1 MLSPQTWSAIALT
14 LELAFTTTL
23 SLMVVGTPIALWL
36 ARQQSGYREIVAS
49 IIAIP
54 LVLPP
59 TVLGFYLL
67 VILGP
72 NGAGGF
78 FAPWFG
84 LTQFAFTFQGLVIGS
99 IIYSLPF
106 VVQPLRDAFE
116 VIGSWPSEVASTLR
130 ASPWQTFW
138 RVKLPLARPGFLSAA
153 ILGFAHT
160 VGEFGV
166 VQMIGGNLPD
176 KTAVI
181 STTIMTYVEADQVGE
196 ANRLSLIMIVFSFL
210 IILIV
215 RILEKRMKWR
225 LS

>member
-36 ARQQSGYREIVAS
+36 ARQQSGYHEIVAS

-78 FAPWFG
+78 IAPWFG